1 MIDEPHITQS
11 ETQMIAFIHVTVPR
25 EEIRFVMDPA
35 LRELKGALAGQGIK
49 PIGPWFTHHLR
60 IDPKV
65 FDFQVCLPVSKEV
78 VATGRV
84 QAGRMFETKVA
95 RTIYRG
101 PYEGLGDAWREFGKW
116 IEAHGFRPG
125 EDLWECYLAGPEKSN
140 NPAEWETKLSRAIE

>member
-11 ETQMIAFIHVTVPR
+11 ETQIIAFIHITVPR

-65 FDFQVCLPVSKEV
+65 FDFQVCCL
-78 VATGRV
+78 
-84 QAGRMFETKVA
+84 
-95 RTIYRG
+95 
-101 PYEGLGDAWREFGKW
+101 
-116 IEAHGFRPG
+116 
-125 EDLWECYLAGPEKSN
+125 
-140 NPAEWETKLSRAIE
+140 